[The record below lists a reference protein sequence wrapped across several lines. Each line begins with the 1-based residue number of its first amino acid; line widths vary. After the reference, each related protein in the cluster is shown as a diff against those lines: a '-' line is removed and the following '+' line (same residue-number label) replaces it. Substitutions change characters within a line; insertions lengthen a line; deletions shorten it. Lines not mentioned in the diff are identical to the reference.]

1 MKIERNTFNFQGKV
15 RIILDFLELLVMLGV
30 LLAVLGLTYA
40 IWDTHQIQAEYY
52 ENASKVVS
60 CGGNDESVSK

>member
-1 MKIERNTFNFQGKV
+1 MKIERPTFNFQGKV

-52 ENASKVVS
+52 ENASKVIE
-60 CGGNDESVSK
+60 CGSVPKSK